1 MRIDIH
7 PDIAAQP
14 ARCVALETTLLAHG
28 VPRESAHGLA
38 DQLDEAV
45 RESGAMPAL
54 IGVLD
59 GVPTVGMSRDQL
71 QRLLQADRVPKC
83 NTANLG
89 VAIYRQ
95 SHGATTVSTTAELA
109 AAAGVRVFATGGI
122 GGVHR
127 HLAQRLDISSDLA
140 ALARFPVAIV
150 SSGVKGLL
158 DVLSTREVLES
169 LGVPV
174 VGYRCDSFPAFYVR
188 ESAAGLDARFDD
200 PADLAGF
207 IAHEIGRTG
216 RGVLVCN
223 PAPESHAF
231 SQAAFEAL
239 LAEAERGTGHAIG
252 RDVTPAILGTLHTLS
267 GGRTL
272 ECNLALAISNARLA
286 GQLAASLPA
295 IA

>member
-1 MRIDIH
+1 MHIDIH
-7 PDIAAQP
+7 PDIAAHP

-28 VPRESAHGLA
+28 VPRDAAPDLA
-38 DQLDEAV
+38 DRLDEAV
-45 RESGAMPAL
+45 RGGGAIPAL
-54 IGVLD
+54 IGVVD
-59 GVPTVGMSRDQL
+59 GIPTVGMTADQL
-71 QRLLQADRVPKC
+71 SRLLDSGRVPKC

-89 VAIYRQ
+89 VAIHRKT
-95 SHGATTVSTTAELA
+95 SGATTVSTTAELA
-109 AAAGVRVFATGGI
+109 TAAGVRVFATGGI

-174 VGYRCDSFPAFYVR
+174 VGYRCDAFPAFYVR
-188 ESAAGLDARFDD
+188 ESGAGLDARFDD
-200 PADLAGF
+200 AADLAAF
-207 IAHEIGRTG
+207 ASAEMARTG

-223 PAPESHAF
+223 PAPEEHAF
-231 SQAAFEAL
+231 SQAEFEAL
-239 LAEAERGTGHAIG
+239 LTEAERGTSHAIG

-267 GGRTL
+267 EGRTL
-272 ECNLALAISNARLA
+272 ACNLALAISNARLA
-286 GQLAASLPA
+286 GELAAA
-295 IA
+295 IGTGA